1 MKQFLVVTFLTVG
14 FALAVMVAPALGQ
27 GTPADEAAIRKAT
40 EQFPPAWA
48 KSDAKAL
55 AALYT
60 TDADYVSSTG
70 LPARGRAE
78 IEKAYITQFSGAYK
92 GTSLKNAI
100 TNVRFLKPDIA
111 IANGTFEVTGLR
123 GPGGQE
129 APSRKGMSISILV
142 KQNGQWLITAL
153 RAWVPPSPPSQA
165 GR

>member
-1 MKQFLVVTFLTVG
+1 MRSLMILTIG
-14 FALAVMVAPALGQ
+14 FALTVMVAPALGQ
-27 GTPADEAAIRKAT
+27 GTPADEAAIRKAA

-70 LPARGRAE
+70 LMAKGSAE
-78 IEKAYITQFSGAYK
+78 IEKAYITQFSGVYK
-92 GTSLKNAI
+92 GTSLRNAT
-100 TNVRFLKPDIA
+100 TNIRFLKPDIA
-111 IANGTFEVTGLR
+111 ITNGTFEVTGLR

-129 APSRKGMSISILV
+129 APPRKGISTSILV